1 MYQYSNILNPMIVKC
16 GLASLIIEYR
26 QSVPL
31 AGARFSKAQET
42 FRKAKPLYLKT
53 EICKRLELFYE
64 ENNFSYYEYVNKTAL

>member
-26 QSVPL
+26 RLVP
-31 AGARFSKAQET
+31 ET